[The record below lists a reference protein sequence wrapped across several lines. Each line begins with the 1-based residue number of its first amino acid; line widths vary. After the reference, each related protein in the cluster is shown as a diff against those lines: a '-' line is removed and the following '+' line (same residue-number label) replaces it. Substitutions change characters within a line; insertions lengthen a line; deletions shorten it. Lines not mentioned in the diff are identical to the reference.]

1 MIVRSTFS
9 AIAMLFT
16 MLVYGQQDL
25 VPREGVLDPE
35 IYGSSRKNAIYGEIG
50 GSGFLLSVSYERKLV
65 DEDKLELNA
74 RIGFGSAL
82 LLSAVPLAGLNLCV
96 GSSNSKFEI
105 GFNAVRTYALDLF
118 FADNTT
124 YILGNPVVGYRY
136 ISDKGLLFRLT
147 ASPFFAL
154 SDPDD
159 WIDEAFVFPW
169 AGLSL
174 GYSF

>member
-1 MIVRSTFS
+1 MILRAFLS
-9 AIAMLFT
+9 AIALLFS

-25 VPREGVLDPE
+25 VPREGILDPE
-35 IYGSSRKNAIYGEIG
+35 IYGSSRKNALYSELG

-65 DEDKLELNA
+65 DEEKLELNA

-118 FADNTT
+118 QSDNATFV
-124 YILGNPVVGYRY
+124 LANPIVGYRY
-136 ISDKGLLFRLT
+136 SSEKGLLFRLT
-147 ASPFFAL
+147 ASPFFVL

>member
-1 MIVRSTFS
+1 MVWMT
-9 AIAMLFT
+9 LFIPS
-16 MLVYGQQDL
+16 LLQAQQEL
-25 VPREGVLDPE
+25 VPRDGILDPDV
-35 IYGSSRKNAIYGEIG
+35 YGSSRKNAIYGELG
-50 GSGFLLSVSYERKLV
+50 GSGFLISVSYERKLV
-65 DEDKLELNA
+65 DEEKLELNA

-82 LLSAVPLAGLNLCV
+82 LLSAVPLFGLNLCT
-96 GSSNSKFEI
+96 GSHHNKFEI

-136 ISDKGLLFRLT
+136 VSESGFLFRLT

-159 WIDEAFVFPW
+159 WIDEGFAFPW
-169 AGLSL
+169 AGLSM